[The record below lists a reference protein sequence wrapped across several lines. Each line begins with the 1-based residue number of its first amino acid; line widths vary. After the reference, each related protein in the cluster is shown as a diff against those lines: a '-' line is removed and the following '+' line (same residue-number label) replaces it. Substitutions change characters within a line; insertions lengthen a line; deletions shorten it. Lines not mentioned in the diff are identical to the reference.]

1 MSYCELV
8 KLREVPEMITPAF
21 LEVVVMD
28 NGEVIHAGK
37 TIGWAKDFVSDKYL
51 HVVTKTV
58 KETEASARAWSE
70 SLQTYSCESCL
81 AIVAGS
87 FTDFSDGSREQAPPK
102 YCANCGSRFTKER
115 NG

>member
-1 MSYCELV
+1 MTHCELV
-8 KLREVPEMITPAF
+8 KLCEVPEMITPAF

-37 TIGWAKDFVSDKYL
+37 RIGWAKDFVSDKYL

-87 FTDFSDGSREQAPPK
+87 LTDFSDGRREEAPPK
-102 YCANCGSRFTKER
+102 YCADCGVRFTKINE
-115 NG
+115 